1 MSIKSRLEAK
11 TGDLVERS
19 NDAKP
24 VEQQSKVTDDYK
36 PKTGPG
42 QMLAFNKLIS
52 EANDKV
58 TKLESKL
65 SDFNSCDVARNL
77 DPKTIKGSHWS
88 NRNEASFSTKDF
100 EALKAEIESS
110 GGNVQPIKVRPVAGK
125 QGEYEIVFG
134 HRRHRACLELGID
147 VLALIE
153 DLSDVE
159 LFTQMDREN
168 RQRADLRPYEQ
179 GVTYARAL
187 DEGLFPS
194 LRKMS
199 EALGVDASN
208 ASKAISLARLPDT
221 VLSAFVSPLVLQQAW
236 ASSLADAIQ
245 KNPDLV
251 LSCAKELSEL
261 PVKLSAVEVFKKLI
275 LDSVVSNYTPAS
287 TKARVV
293 SGSGKKVAKIDY
305 NSRNGTFKVTLS
317 GLDAAKMD
325 DIEAAVKN
333 ILE

>member
-11 TGDLVERS
+11 TGDLVARA

-24 VEQQSKVTDDYK
+24 AEQSKVADDYK

-58 TKLESKL
+58 AKLETKLA
-65 SDFNSCDVARNL
+65 DFNSSDVARKL
-77 DPKTIKGSHWS
+77 EPKTIKASHWA
-88 NRNEASFSTKDF
+88 NRNEASFLNKDF
-100 EALKAEIESS
+100 GALKAEIESS

-125 QGEYEIVFG
+125 RGEYEIVFG

-153 DLSDVE
+153 ELSDVD
-159 LFTQMDREN
+159 LFAQMDREN

-179 GVTYARAL
+179 GVMYARAL

-194 LRKMS
+194 LRKLA

-208 ASKAISLARLPDT
+208 ASKAISLARLPES
-221 VLSAFVSPLVLQQAW
+221 VLSAFESPLHLQQAW
-236 ASSLADAIQ
+236 SSSLTDALQ
-245 KNPDLV
+245 KNPDV
-251 LSCAKELSEL
+251 VIAKAKDMAAL
-261 PVKLSAVEVFKKLI
+261 PIKLSAPDVFKNLI
-275 LDSVVSNYTPAS
+275 SAGVVSNHTLVS

-293 SGSGKKVAKIDY
+293 KGVGRKRGKIDF
-305 NSRNGTFKVTLS
+305 NSKNGVFKVILT
-317 GLDAAKMD
+317 GLDASKID
-325 DIEAAVKN
+325 DIEAAVKK
-333 ILE
+333 ILG

>member
-11 TGDLVERS
+11 TGDLVARA

-24 VEQQSKVTDDYK
+24 AEQAKVADDYK

-58 TKLESKL
+58 AKLETKLA
-65 SDFNSCDVARNL
+65 DFKSSDVARKL
-77 DPKTIKGSHWS
+77 DPINIKASHWA
-88 NRNEASFSTKDF
+88 NRNEASFLTKDF

-110 GGNVQPIKVRPVAGK
+110 GGNVQPIKVRPISGK
-125 QGEYEIVFG
+125 QGAYEIVFG

-153 DLSDVE
+153 DLSDVD
-159 LFTQMDREN
+159 LFAQMDREN

-179 GVTYARAL
+179 GVMYARAL

-194 LRKMS
+194 LRKMA

-208 ASKAISLARLPDT
+208 ASKAISLARLPES
-221 VLSAFVSPLVLQQAW
+221 VLAAFESPLLLQQAW
-236 ASSLADAIQ
+236 SSSLTEALQ
-245 KNPDLV
+245 KNPDVVIARAKDIAV
-251 LSCAKELSEL
+251 LTD
-261 PVKLSAVEVFKKLI
+261 KLSAPEVFKSLI
-275 LDSVVSNYTPAS
+275 SAGVVSNHTPVA
-287 TKARVV
+287 TKTRVV
-293 SGSGKKVAKIDY
+293 KGAGRKSGTIDF
-305 NSRNGTFKVTLS
+305 NPSNGAFKVVLT
-317 GLDAAKMD
+317 GLDAPKID
-325 DIEAAVKN
+325 EIEAAVKK
-333 ILE
+333 ILR

>member
-11 TGDLVERS
+11 TGDLVARA

-24 VEQQSKVTDDYK
+24 AEQAKLADDYR

-58 TKLESKL
+58 SKLESQLAEFKTADL
-65 SDFNSCDVARNL
+65 ARKL
-77 DPKTIKGSHWS
+77 DPKAIKASRWA
-88 NRNEASFSTKDF
+88 NRSEASFLSSDF
-100 EALKAEIESS
+100 EALKAEVESA

-125 QGEYEIVFG
+125 HGEYEIVFG

-153 DLSDVE
+153 ELSDVD
-159 LFTQMDREN
+159 LFAQMDREN

-179 GVTYARAL
+179 GVMYARAL

-194 LRKMS
+194 LRKMA

-208 ASKAISLARLPDT
+208 ASKAISLARLPAG
-221 VLSAFVSPLVLQQAW
+221 VLAAFESPLVLQQAW
-236 ASSLADAIQ
+236 ASSLTEAIQ
-245 KNPDLV
+245 QNPDLV
-251 LSCAKELSEL
+251 VARAKDLSGLA
-261 PVKLSAVEVFKKLI
+261 VKLSPAEVFKKLI
-275 LDSVVSNYTPAS
+275 SEGVVSNHTPVS
-287 TKARVV
+287 TNPRVV
-293 SGSGKKVAKIDY
+293 KGSGKKTGKIEF
-305 NSRNGTFKVTLS
+305 NPKSGAFKVVLM
-317 GLDAAKMD
+317 GLEAGKVD
-325 DIEAAVKN
+325 DIEAAVKK
-333 ILE
+333 ILA